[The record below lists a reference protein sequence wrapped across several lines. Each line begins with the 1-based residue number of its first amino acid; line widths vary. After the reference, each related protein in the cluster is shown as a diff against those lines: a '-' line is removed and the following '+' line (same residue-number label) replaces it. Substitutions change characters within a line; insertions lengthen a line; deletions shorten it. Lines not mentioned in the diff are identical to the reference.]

1 MRHKAFFIISVTL
14 LVVLF
19 VADISVGSVRLPFA
33 EVFAALT
40 GGECDAMSRAIVL
53 DIRLIKAV
61 VAVLAGAALSVSGL
75 QMQTLFR
82 NPLAG
87 PYVLGISS
95 GASLGAAA
103 FILGLPFLTMP
114 RWLDA
119 VGMAGAAWIGS
130 AAVLAIISAASHRI
144 RDIMVILVLGMM
156 FSSGVSALVQIM
168 QYLSSDEALKS
179 FVIWTMGSLS
189 DVTRPQL
196 AILLPVIF
204 IGLVISV
211 ATIKPLNLLLFGEEY
226 ARSMG
231 IDVKRTRLL
240 LFLSTTLLAGTIT
253 AFCGPI
259 GFIGLAM
266 PHVTRMLINDS
277 NHRSL
282 IPATILSGGI
292 IMLVCDLISKIFT
305 LPINAITALLG
316 IPVVVMVV
324 IKNSKI

>member
-1 MRHKAFFIISVTL
+1 MTL

-130 AAVLAIISAASHRI
+130 AAVLAIISAASRRI